1 MAKRENESNRLKDL
15 IPRMLEENQLK
26 RGMDQIQ
33 VRETWDSVMGPGI
46 ANYTQEVR
54 LKDGVLIVRL
64 SSSALRQELEFG
76 KEKILRMMDESLTE
90 VVIKG
95 IRLT

>member
-76 KEKILRMMDESLTE
+76 KEKILRMMDESLSE

>member
-76 KEKILRMMDESLTE
+76 KEKILRMMDESLSG